1 MANKQTKVSDFFKAD
16 VPSYGA
22 YDNTRKLC
30 SYVDGLKISMRKIL
44 YTLLK
49 KYGKEKVKTEAV
61 ANTCAAFTNY
71 LHGAANLGG
80 VCDTMAQSFVGAN
93 NYPLVDGNSGGFGT
107 RINPTC
113 AANRY
118 TKIAASDIIRA
129 VLNDDDMEIIGRQ
142 FFEGDWIEPKFFVPT
157 FPVLFLNGS
166 HGMST
171 GFSHDIYPR
180 NPEEVAEYIK
190 KKLSGTANPRIDLL
204 PWFRGHTGKVAW
216 NEETQRNESF
226 GVYVRNN
233 MNSYTVTELPIGM
246 EYQKYVE
253 LLDKLEEN
261 GTIQDY
267 DDKCDPKTDKILFE
281 IKTTREFT
289 RKHETERSVYETF
302 KLVKSLPETLCCID
316 ENNRVREFSS
326 VKEILDAFID
336 IRLKYYKTRKEHIL
350 KTLKADIEKLLSK
363 YLFVE
368 GIVKKTIVVS
378 NRKKTDVEAQLD
390 KVDRITKIDGSY
402 DYLLAIPIYQ
412 LTAEK
417 LEELK
422 RQILE
427 KKDLFKKTKETTA
440 EAMWL
445 GDLKELRKKL

>member
-1 MANKQTKVSDFFKAD
+1 MTDEE
-16 VPSYGA
+16 
-22 YDNTRKLC
+22 KLALFERAGIT
-30 SYVDGLKISMRKIL
+30 DAFID
-44 YTLLK
+44 
-49 KYGKEKVKTEAV
+49 ETERQIA
-61 ANTCAAFTNY
+61 
-71 LHGAANLGG
+71 
-80 VCDTMAQSFVGAN
+80 
-93 NYPLVDGNSGGFGT
+93 SG
-107 RINPTC
+107 
-113 AANRY
+113 
-118 TKIAASDIIRA
+118 
-129 VLNDDDMEIIGRQ
+129 E

-190 KKLSGTANPRIDLL
+190 KRLSGTANPRMDLL

-246 EYQKYVE
+246 EYRKYVE

-289 RKHETERSVYETF
+289 RKHETERSVYEAF
-302 KLVKSLPETLCCID
+302 KLVKSLPETLCCVD

-326 VKEILDAFID
+326 VKEILDAFIEV
-336 IRLKYYKTRKEHIL
+336 RLKYYGLRKDHIL
-350 KTLKADIEKLLSK
+350 KKLRAEAMKSLSM
-363 YLFVE
+363 YLFVK
-368 GIVKKTIVVS
+368 GVVDKTIVVS
-378 NRKKTDVEAQLD
+378 NRKKADVEAQLD
-390 KVDRITKIDGSY
+390 KADQIIRLNGTY
-402 DYLLAIPIYQ
+402 DYLLNMPIHS

-422 RQILE
+422 E
-427 KKDLFKKTKETTA
+427 KIKELKARFDSVKATTA

-445 GDLKELRKKL
+445 GDLKELKKKL